1 MDKSKINTLLK
12 HISVLEKMYD
22 NIVIVAQEDVEM
34 IETDEGKKVALKD
47 DKIKAYAQ
55 GLKESGETLNYLFE
69 QLELKRKVLADLRG
83 EETKEPKKSQD
94 TLNKHLE

>member
-12 HISVLEKMYD
+12 HISVLEKAYE
-22 NIVIVAQEDVEM
+22 NIVKVMKEDVEM

-47 DKIKAYAQ
+47 EKIKTYAQ
-55 GLKESGETLNYLFE
+55 GLKESAETLNYLFE
-69 QLELKRKVLADLRG
+69 QLELKRKELADLRG
-83 EETKEPKKSQD
+83 EKVEIKKSQD

>member
-22 NIVIVAQEDVEM
+22 NIVIVAKEDVEM
-34 IETDEGKKVALKD
+34 VETEDGKKVALKD

-55 GLKESGETLNYLFE
+55 GLKESAETLNYLFE
-69 QLELKRKVLADLRG
+69 QLELKRKELADLRG
-83 EETKEPKKSQD
+83 EKVKEKKKSQD
-94 TLNKHLE
+94 TLNNHLE